1 MPDVS
6 TPCKG
11 FEDFYAIIPAGGTG
25 SRLWPLSRG
34 ARPKFLYDLMGSGR
48 TLIQS
53 TFDRLARLAG
63 PERIVVSTGWRHV
76 AAVEA
81 QLPELKESNIFAE
94 PVPRDSTA
102 AIALATAILAR
113 RHGEHIVVGSFAAD
127 HVIRGKDSFADAV
140 RQAVAAARAGY
151 VTTIGIAAS
160 RPSTAFGYIHQG
172 RSLGSEIPGAPNAR
186 LVERFVEKPDSATA
200 QAYLSTGEYRWNA
213 GMFVM
218 RADVLLDHLREYKP
232 EMYDAISHIADA
244 YMAVDSDNGADTA
257 GNAEIAAAR
266 YVGKETLNASSASRQ
281 NDNADT
287 AENRNGAGDGSSANG
302 DNNTNNDHVANQ
314 GFGFGAGN
322 DNGANNDADS
332 GNQADTNNRTDT
344 DDQADSNNH
353 ADTDS
358 QDAADSETDSDN
370 DTIDEA
376 MATYW
381 PGIEKI
387 AFDYAVAEPLS
398 VAGGVAVV
406 PGDFG
411 WDDIGDFNSVAALLP
426 STGARNIK
434 ILGDSDKV
442 VSLDSAG
449 DVVMPLSERTVA
461 LLGVNDMV
469 IADTPDALL
478 IAPRARSQEVKDLV
492 AYLDRE
498 GRDDIL

>member
-1 MPDVS
+1 MCTLNDIKPQ
-6 TPCKG
+6 TPNQGDNFK
-11 FEDFYAIIPAGGTG
+11 DFYAVIPAGGTG

-63 PERIVVSTGWRHV
+63 PDRVLVSTGWRHV

-81 QLPELKESNIFAE
+81 QLPELKESNILAE

-102 AIALATAILAR
+102 AIALATAVLAR
-113 RHGEHIVVGSFAAD
+113 RHGDHIVVGSFAAD
-127 HVIRGKDSFADAV
+127 HVIRGKESFADAV
-140 RQAVAAARAGY
+140 AQAVAAARAGY
-151 VTTIGIAAS
+151 VATIGIAAS

-172 RSLGSEIPGAPNAR
+172 RSLGAEIVGAPSAR

-232 EMYDAISHIADA
+232 QLYDAVSHIADA
-244 YMAVDSDNGADTA
+244 YAAVDGQDGSVATSG
-257 GNAEIAAAR
+257 AEITAAR
-266 YVGKETLNASSASRQ
+266 RAAQS
-281 NDNADT
+281 
-287 AENRNGAGDGSSANG
+287 ENRADDRFADGAGESGAGDNAAS
-302 DNNTNNDHVANQ
+302 
-314 GFGFGAGN
+314 
-322 DNGANNDADS
+322 DADDA
-332 GNQADTNNRTDT
+332 NANANAD
-344 DDQADSNNH
+344 AV
-353 ADTDS
+353 
-358 QDAADSETDSDN
+358 
-370 DTIDEA
+370 DEA

-398 VAGGVAVV
+398 VAGGVAMV

-426 STGARNIK
+426 STGSRNIK
-434 ILGDSDKV
+434 ILGDTDKV

-449 DVVMPLSERTVA
+449 DVVMPLSDRTIA

-478 IAPRARSQEVKDLV
+478 IAPRARSQEVKDMV
-492 AYLDRE
+492 AYLDSE

>member
-6 TPCKG
+6 TSSDG

-34 ARPKFLYDLMGSGR
+34 ARPKFLYDLMGSGH

-127 HVIRGKDSFADAV
+127 HVIRGKDSFAEAV

-172 RSLGSEIPGAPNAR
+172 RSLGNEIPGAPNAR
-186 LVERFVEKPDSATA
+186 LVERFVEKPNSATA

-244 YMAVDSDNGADTA
+244 YMAVDQDDGAATA
-257 GNAEIAAAR
+257 GNAEIAAAQ
-266 YVGKETLNASSASRQ
+266 YVGQETLGGSVGDSADKTSSDAD
-281 NDNADT
+281 NDSGTD
-287 AENRNGAGDGSSANG
+287 
-302 DNNTNNDHVANQ
+302 
-314 GFGFGAGN
+314 
-322 DNGANNDADS
+322 NDA
-332 GNQADTNNRTDT
+332 
-344 DDQADSNNH
+344 
-353 ADTDS
+353 
-358 QDAADSETDSDN
+358 
-370 DTIDEA
+370 IDEA

-398 VAGGVAVV
+398 VAGGVAMV

-426 STGARNIK
+426 STGTRNIK

-449 DVVMPLSERTVA
+449 DVVMPLADRTIA

>member
-1 MPDVS
+1 MGNLENEKPAVS
-6 TPCKG
+6 TPSKG

-63 PERIVVSTGWRHV
+63 SDRIVVSTGWRHV

-81 QLPELKESNIFAE
+81 QLPELKESNVFAE

-113 RHGEHIVVGSFAAD
+113 RHGEKIVVGSFAAD
-127 HVIRGKDSFADAV
+127 HVIRGKEAFAEAV

-172 RSLGSEIPGAPNAR
+172 RSLAGEIPEAPSAR

-218 RADVLLDHLREYKP
+218 RADVLLEHLREYKP
-232 EMYDAISHIADA
+232 DMYDAISHIADA
-244 YMAVDSDNGADTA
+244 YMAVDSDADSDEA
-257 GNAEIAAAR
+257 ASEAEIAAAKR
-266 YVGKETLNASSASRQ
+266 TAIET
-281 NDNADT
+281 
-287 AENRNGAGDGSSANG
+287 GNG
-302 DNNTNNDHVANQ
+302 DNGEDGDHADVIGAIGGDDDNDDDS
-314 GFGFGAGN
+314 GGAADVDG
-322 DNGANNDADS
+322 GNDADA
-332 GNQADTNNRTDT
+332 GNE
-344 DDQADSNNH
+344 
-353 ADTDS
+353 
-358 QDAADSETDSDN
+358 AAIDN
-370 DTIDEA
+370 DAIDEA

-398 VAGGVAVV
+398 VAGGVAMV

-426 STGARNIK
+426 STGTRNIK
-434 ILGDSDKV
+434 ILGDGDKV

-449 DVVMPLSERTVA
+449 DVVMPLTERTIA

-478 IAPRARSQEVKDLV
+478 VAPRARSQEVKDLV
-492 AYLDRE
+492 AYLERV
-498 GRDDIL
+498 GCDDIL

>member
-1 MPDVS
+1 MPEVS
-6 TPCKG
+6 TPNNG

-63 PERIVVSTGWRHV
+63 PDRIVVSTGWRHV

-113 RHGEHIVVGSFAAD
+113 RHGEQIVVGSFAAD
-127 HVIRGKDSFADAV
+127 HVIRGKDSFAEAV

-218 RADVLLDHLREYKP
+218 RADVLLNHLREYKP

-244 YMAVDSDNGADTA
+244 YMSVDNDGDAESAR
-257 GNAEIAAAR
+257 NAEIAAAR
-266 YVGKETLNASSASRQ
+266 YAAQGVVDAESS
-281 NDNADT
+281 D
-287 AENRNGAGDGSSANG
+287 
-302 DNNTNNDHVANQ
+302 V
-314 GFGFGAGN
+314 
-322 DNGANNDADS
+322 
-332 GNQADTNNRTDT
+332 
-344 DDQADSNNH
+344 
-353 ADTDS
+353 
-358 QDAADSETDSDN
+358 DSDA
-370 DTIDEA
+370 IDEA

-381 PGIEKI
+381 PSIEKI

-398 VAGGVAVV
+398 VAGGVAMV

-434 ILGDSDKV
+434 ILGDTDKV

-449 DVVMPLSERTVA
+449 DVVMPLSDRTIA

-469 IADTPDALL
+469 IADTPDALM
-478 IAPRARSQEVKDLV
+478 IAPRARSQEVKDMV

>member
-1 MPDVS
+1 MGTLNDIMPQ
-6 TPCKG
+6 TPNQGDNFK
-11 FEDFYAIIPAGGTG
+11 DFYAVIPAGGTG

-53 TFDRLARLAG
+53 TFDRLAHLTG
-63 PERIVVSTGWRHV
+63 PDRVLVSTGWRHV

-81 QLPELKESNIFAE
+81 QLPELKESNILAE

-102 AIALATAILAR
+102 AIALATAVLAR
-113 RHGEHIVVGSFAAD
+113 RHGDHIVVGSFAAD
-127 HVIRGKDSFADAV
+127 HVIRGKESFADAV
-140 RQAVAAARAGY
+140 AQAVAVARAGY
-151 VTTIGIAAS
+151 VATIGIAAS

-172 RSLGSEIPGAPNAR
+172 RSLGAEIVGAPSAR

-218 RADVLLDHLREYKP
+218 RADVLLNHLREYKP
-232 EMYDAISHIADA
+232 QLYDAVSHIADA
-244 YMAVDSDNGADTA
+244 YAAVDAQGGLLTA
-257 GNAEIAAAR
+257 SGVQIAAAQH
-266 YVGKETLNASSASRQ
+266 VAQS
-281 NDNADT
+281 
-287 AENRNGAGDGSSANG
+287 ENRAKRGSVEDADEGGTGNNAAAAANANG
-302 DNNTNNDHVANQ
+302 DA
-314 GFGFGAGN
+314 
-322 DNGANNDADS
+322 DAD
-332 GNQADTNNRTDT
+332 AD
-344 DDQADSNNH
+344 A
-353 ADTDS
+353 
-358 QDAADSETDSDN
+358 
-370 DTIDEA
+370 IDEA
-376 MATYW
+376 MAIYW

-398 VAGGVAVV
+398 MAGGVAMV

-426 STGARNIK
+426 STGSRNIK
-434 ILGDSDKV
+434 ILGDTDKV

-449 DVVMPLSERTVA
+449 DVVMPLSDRTIA

-478 IAPRARSQEVKDLV
+478 IAPRARSQEVKDMV